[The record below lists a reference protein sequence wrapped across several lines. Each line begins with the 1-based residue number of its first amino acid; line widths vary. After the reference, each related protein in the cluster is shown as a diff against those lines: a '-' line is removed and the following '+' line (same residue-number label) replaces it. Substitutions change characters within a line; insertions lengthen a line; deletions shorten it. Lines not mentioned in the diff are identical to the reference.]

1 MLSTMKKLM
10 FLLGFLLF
18 LSSCSSTRLV
28 NQWESPDTPVYE
40 ANKILVIGMSTDS
53 QLRRTFEDKL
63 AAAIEKENI
72 IAVRSID
79 FFEGSFT
86 DSDRTEEELNK
97 IESRLLDAGF
107 DSVLISKVTGSE
119 DKVNTVQ
126 AVRGFANDFQNFKD
140 YYRINQEVYSKKQ
153 TESYRVYHTETTVFC
168 LCPGKERE
176 LLWRGNFDVVDPYDT
191 DRNVNDYVRT
201 LLKTLQENELVIVP
215 E

>member
-1 MLSTMKKLM
+1 MKKLM
-10 FLLGFLLF
+10 FLLGFILI

-63 AAAIEKENI
+63 AAAIEKEDI

-79 FFEGSFT
+79 FFGDSFT
-86 DSDRTEEELNK
+86 DSDKTEEDLNK

-140 YYRINQEVYSKKQ
+140 YYRINQEVYSNKQ
-153 TESYRVYHTETTVFC
+153 TESYRVYHTETAVFC

>member
-10 FLLGFLLF
+10 FLLGFILI

-28 NQWESPDTPVYE
+28 NQWESPDTSVYE

-53 QLRRTFEDKL
+53 QFRRTFEDKL
-63 AAAIEKENI
+63 AAAIEKEDI

-79 FFEGSFT
+79 FFGDSFT
-86 DSDRTEEELNK
+86 DSDKTEEDLNK

-140 YYRINQEVYSKKQ
+140 YYRINQEVYSNKQ
-153 TESYRVYHTETTVFC
+153 TESYRVYHTETAVFC

-201 LLKTLQENELVIVP
+201 LLKTLQQNELVIVP

>member
-10 FLLGFLLF
+10 FLLGFILI

-28 NQWESPDTPVYE
+28 NQWESPDTSVYE

-63 AAAIEKENI
+63 AAAIEKEDI

-79 FFEGSFT
+79 FFGDSFT
-86 DSDRTEEELNK
+86 DSDKTEEDLNK

-140 YYRINQEVYSKKQ
+140 YYRINQEVYSNKQ
-153 TESYRVYHTETTVFC
+153 TESYRVYHTETAVFC

-201 LLKTLQENELVIVP
+201 LLKTLQQNELVIVP

>member
-1 MLSTMKKLM
+1 MKKIM
-10 FLLGFLLF
+10 LLLTSLLI
-18 LSSCSSTRLV
+18 LGSCSSTKLV
-28 NQWESPDTPVYE
+28 DQWESPDTPVYE
-40 ANKILVIGMSTDS
+40 ANKILVIGMSADS
-53 QLRRTFEDKL
+53 ELRRTFEDKL
-63 AAAIEKENI
+63 AAAMEKERI

-86 DSDRTEEELNK
+86 DSNKTEEDLNK
-97 IESRLLDAGF
+97 IESALLDAGF

-119 DKVNTVQ
+119 DRITTVQ
-126 AVRGFANDFQNFKD
+126 AVRGFTNDFQNFKD

-168 LCPGKERE
+168 ICPGKERE
-176 LLWRGNFDVVDPYDT
+176 LLWRGTIDVVDPYDT

-201 LLKTLQENELVIVP
+201 LVKTLEGNELVIVP